1 MSDADTP
8 GSPDFERI
16 RQALHGR
23 YEVERAVGAGGM
35 ASVYLAVQKSLQR
48 RVVLKIL
55 YPHLAED
62 EKLVQRFEREA
73 RAAAM
78 MRHENIIQVIDCGRH
93 DDVAYIAMEFVEG
106 MDLKKW
112 IEANKT
118 PPLEMALLMLQR
130 MFLVVPGSLAVGQS
144 GLAISLALSAW
155 LAMVAP
161 NSFDLHRV
169 EWRLTVTER
178 YALAAAF
185 GASLALMAGTGSS
198 PFLYFQF

>member
-1 MSDADTP
+1 MAMNKDFGGFELKQKI
-8 GSPDFERI
+8 GS
-16 RQALHGR
+16 
-23 YEVERAVGAGGM
+23 GGM

-106 MDLKKW
+106 MDLKK
-112 IEANKT
+112 
-118 PPLEMALLMLQR
+118 L
-130 MFLVVPGSLAVGQS
+130 F
-144 GLAISLALSAW
+144 
-155 LAMVAP
+155 
-161 NSFDLHRV
+161 
-169 EWRLTVTER
+169 
-178 YALAAAF
+178 
-185 GASLALMAGTGSS
+185 
-198 PFLYFQF
+198 